1 MPTVLES
8 LLDPISPI
16 EFREKY
22 YGKQPL
28 LVRGHPKKFADL
40 FNWDDLNRVLNTS
53 PYPNPHVEIS
63 SPHQRQQPT
72 NSQSIIEQY
81 RSGSSLIFRQ
91 LQLFDPKV
99 GELMRALEAEIGEPM
114 FVVLL
119 LSPPSQGA
127 FERHW
132 DRYDGLI
139 LHIDGHKAWTVY
151 DEPVDK
157 PIHHFA
163 EKHGDPPSHPILE
176 CELAPGDLLYVPRGH
191 WHQAVAQRGLS
202 LHLTFAVKARTG
214 IDFLTWLVDQLR
226 SDVRFGHELPLSFAD
241 EPADLCAMRLR
252 EHVTRLGEILD
263 SQMQDE
269 TTIQS
274 YLEHCAIPEGDV
286 RRFNFPAQLL
296 EAPATQPDE

>member
-8 LLDPISPI
+8 LLAPISPI
-16 EFREKY
+16 EFRERY

-28 LVRGHPKKFADL
+28 LVRGHAKKFADL
-40 FNWDDLNRVLNTS
+40 FDWDDLNRVLNTS
-53 PYPNPHVEIS
+53 SYPNPHVEIS

-72 NSQSIIEQY
+72 SSQSVIEQC
-81 RSGSSLIFRQ
+81 RAGASLVFRQ
-91 LQLFDPKV
+91 LELFDPKV
-99 GELMRALEAEIGEPM
+99 GELMRALEAEIGAPM
-114 FVVLL
+114 FVALI

-132 DRYDGLI
+132 DRYDGFI

-151 DEPVDK
+151 DEPFDK
-157 PIHHFA
+157 PIFYFA
-163 EKHGDPPSHPILE
+163 ENQEDPPGHPILE

-214 IDFLTWLVDQLR
+214 IDFLTWLVDRLR
-226 SDVRFGHELPLSFAD
+226 SDVRFRHELPLSFAD
-241 EPADLCAMRLR
+241 EPADLHATRLR

-263 SQMQDE
+263 SRLQDD

-274 YLEHCAIPEGDV
+274 YLEHCAISDDDV

-296 EAPATQPDE
+296 EAPATQLDV